1 MGRAGGQAG
10 GKRFEVCLLP
20 SKVEWQLT
28 ADWLTQDYLE
38 SHKLVLKEDGSG
50 FVSKLGGNEEQEE
63 MLDMKKLSLEE
74 PKGEEMEVG
83 EIGEDANGGPDVIV
97 EKVEVEG
104 MEMHEEEKEA
114 ADGEEPKKDQE
125 RNSVKKTRRGK
136 RPKKARRNQA
146 LVLILRIHITKFFF
160 TLHSRNIRQTE
171 AKKTARVQNR
181 RPGSLRRRQL
191 PSHPRPTCRSTRSTG
206 KSLVI
211 IIIISTFIIIV
222 N

>member
-63 MLDMKKLSLEE
+63 MLDVKKLSLEE

-160 TLHSRNIRQTE
+160 HFAQQKYPADRGKKDGESAKSSPRKSPKKATPKPPKTDLPKYTLHWQ
-171 AKKTARVQNR
+171 
-181 RPGSLRRRQL
+181 
-191 PSHPRPTCRSTRSTG
+191 
-206 KSLVI
+206 VI
-211 IIIISTFIIIV
+211 S
-222 N
+222 NNYYN